1 MNQRYC
7 EHGRFEQ
14 RCGLCNA
21 KEYSQKEIDLII
33 AGTEKQQADEIER
46 KSRGVRTVKRFMS

>member
-14 RCGLCNA
+14 RCGLCNDSPEL
-21 KEYSQKEIDLII
+21 KKLFDLSKVI
-33 AGTEKQQADEIER
+33 GGKQ
-46 KSRGVRTVKRFMS
+46 